1 MEPPLAMKTP
11 VPTVPPIATNC
22 KCRDESLRCSSSLGG
37 AACFSTSL
45 AECETDL
52 SDRWSILGVISSE
65 ADAMLVVVSAKNPKT
80 GLELQ
85 KVHNNNEVVMVDVKG
100 ARARDKIDIS
110 IKHTVTGSGV
120 IAQYSMSH
128 HVSRRRTPRSGK
140 PVDRPNFHRRST
152 WRATHSFRRARCR
165 S

>member
-1 MEPPLAMKTP
+1 
-11 VPTVPPIATNC
+11 
-22 KCRDESLRCSSSLGG
+22 
-37 AACFSTSL
+37 
-45 AECETDL
+45 
-52 SDRWSILGVISSE
+52 
-65 ADAMLVVVSAKNPKT
+65 MLVVVSAKNPKT

-152 WRATHSFRRARCR
+152 WRARKMQKLNRDGRVIEIFEPGLGRLRAGWRRQFA
-165 S
+165 SP